1 MPAVP
6 PEPNDYPARL
16 NGRRG
21 RLYEPLWRLDVS
33 LKPVE
38 QAVLTCRPL
47 RRLHHLHH
55 GGASFLNTHHTFSR
69 LQHVLGVFA
78 LAAHLSPD
86 DDLLRVAA
94 LLHDVGHAP
103 FCHTLEGLEGVDHH
117 QWTTELIQSA
127 PIAPILAEHHFS
139 PEAVLDCINGR
150 PANILRNND
159 GFLHLDHLDSWV
171 RSAQTGGFLPLSAP
185 EILRRFYCKAGYIQ
199 TDRETAEL
207 LVKLIVAEAEF
218 HCSADNLGPA
228 VILRALVQQAIDA
241 GALSAEQLLTLTDSA
256 VEQILLS
263 LPLTAEKADRLW
275 SRANKITLSRED
287 GQPRSANSFPA
298 TVSHLYLAAPLVN
311 DQPITAVSATAAAL
325 IAGAARLKGNYRVSW

>member
-1 MPAVP
+1 MPTSL

-16 NGRRG
+16 NGWRG

-38 QAVLTCRPL
+38 EALLACRPV

-78 LAAHLSPD
+78 LVAHFSPD

-94 LLHDVGHAP
+94 ILHDAGHAP

-117 QWTTELIQSA
+117 QWTINLIQSA
-127 PIAPILAEHHFS
+127 PIASILAEHNFS
-139 PEAVLDCINGR
+139 LEAVLDCINGH
-150 PANILRNND
+150 PTNILRNHN

-199 TDRETAEL
+199 TDQQTAEL

-228 VILRALVQQAIDA
+228 AILRALVQQAIKA

-263 LPLTAEKADRLW
+263 LPLTAEKTDRLW
-275 SRANKITLSRED
+275 SRAAEITVRREE
-287 GQPRSANSFPA
+287 GHPRPANSLPA
-298 TVSHLYLAAPLVN
+298 TVSHLYLAVPLVN
-311 DQPITAVSATAAAL
+311 DQPITAISATASTL
-325 IAGAARLKGNYRVSW
+325 IANTARLKGNYLVTW